1 MNQERVVRIIS
12 AEVSILG
19 VLVAMALTIILIF
32 RSINPPYAMMAG
44 AIAGGLVGGLS
55 LAATLEFMIGGAQL
69 LTPAVLRILAAGVLV
84 GVLIESGAANVI
96 ANTIVSKMGETRALL
111 AITVSALVLTAVG
124 VFIAAAVITVAPIA
138 LMIAKRT
145 GVSRLSVLIAVV
157 CGARAGNVMS
167 PNPNTIAAAES
178 FSIPLTS
185 VMFAG
190 IGPAI
195 IGAGCTYF
203 IAKKL
208 NNKGSKV
215 TKIMVEKIDEI
226 NQPSFL
232 AAISGPLFAIFILSL
247 QPLIDIKVDSLIAL
261 PAGGIFGAIMMRKT
275 TDLKSFMTSGLQKMS
290 GISILILATGTLAGI
305 IVNSSLSSLIMSGLN
320 AFDLPISFIAPL
332 SGSFMALAT
341 ASATSSAAISS
352 NVFGE
357 ILLENGVTALAA
369 ATMINAGAV
378 AFDHLP
384 HGPLFHISRDSL
396 FMEMK
401 ERLKA
406 LPYET
411 LIGMVIVIVSTII
424 YAGLL

>member
-1 MNQERVVRIIS
+1 MRLINS
-12 AEVSILG
+12 EVSILG

-32 RSINPPYAMMAG
+32 RRINPPYAMMAG
-44 AIAGGLVGGLS
+44 ALAGGIVGGLHI
-55 LAATLEFMIGGAQL
+55 ATTLDFMIEGAQL

-96 ANTIVSKMGETRALL
+96 ANTIVTKMGETRALL
-111 AITVSALVLTAVG
+111 AITVSTLVLTAVG

-178 FSIPLTS
+178 FSLPLTS

-190 IGPAI
+190 LVPAVV
-195 IGAGCTYF
+195 GAAFTYF
-203 IAKKL
+203 IAKKI
-208 NNKGSKV
+208 NNKGSMV
-215 TKIMVEKIDEI
+215 TKNREEKKDEM
-226 NQPSFL
+226 NKPSFL
-232 AAISGPLFAIFILSL
+232 AAISGPLFAIFLLSL
-247 QPLIDIKVDSLIAL
+247 QPLFDIKIDSLLAL
-261 PAGGIFGAIMMRKT
+261 PAGGFFGAVVMRKT
-275 TDLKSFMTSGLQKMS
+275 TDLKSYMSSGLQKMA

-305 IVNSSLSSLIMSGLN
+305 IVNSSLNSMIMSGLN

-357 ILLENGVTALAA
+357 ILLENGVSALAA

-378 AFDHLP
+378 SFDHLP
-384 HGPLFHISRDSL
+384 HGPLFHISRDSF
-396 FMEMK
+396 FMHMK

-411 LIGMVIVIVSTII
+411 LIGIVIVIVSTII
-424 YAGLL
+424 YGGLL